1 MLTTRL
7 GGSLRALALA
17 VPVLLVLAA
26 PVAAQVPQKALECNS
41 EIQILLGTPTAVSG
55 GHEIPVTLTVVN
67 GLSRDAVDTNVTQD
81 FSQVNFRGSCTM
93 TGPCMPDAA
102 LPLTYVAGSYNSS
115 ATNSCPGN
123 TGVVPSGGDVAF
135 DFATPFTLMP
145 STNGTCPP
153 AAADPSPGEPNPH
166 TTCDCVV
173 EFRML
178 LTSGAMPASGN
189 TGFPVE
195 ATTMGTC
202 DFLTGFQSSASAT
215 TILNPVPTMGEAALL
230 ALTFLMLAGAAA
242 ILRRRSVAGG
252 LAGI

>member
-17 VPVLLVLAA
+17 VTVLSVLAT
-26 PVAAQVPQKALECNS
+26 PVIAQVPQKALECNS
-41 EIQILLGTPTAVSG
+41 EIQILLGTPTAVTG

-102 LPLTYVAGSYNSS
+102 LPLTYITGSYNST
-115 ATNSCPGN
+115 AANSCPMN
-123 TGVVPSGGDVAF
+123 TTVVATAGDVEF
-135 DFATPFTLMP
+135 NFATPFTLMP
-145 STNGTCPP
+145 STAGSCPP
-153 AAADPSPGEPNPH
+153 AAADPTPGEPNPH

-173 EFRML
+173 EFKML
-178 LTSGAMPASGN
+178 LASGATPATGN
-189 TGFPVE
+189 SGFPVE

-202 DFLTGFQSSASAT
+202 DFLTGFQSSATAT

-230 ALTFLMLAGAAA
+230 ALTG
-242 ILRRRSVAGG
+242 
-252 LAGI
+252 